1 VGAILGYKK
10 SIDKFK
16 KLTMDHEDTQ
26 RNINLFLDENDAIGY
41 LLFIQGK
48 GESAVSMTSIPAP
61 NDIKKKAVLL
71 YKTVRGNPI
80 ESENI
85 REMVGLL
92 ELTKNVLESMSL
104 LCQEVFL
111 PVLSNPQNQQGWSD
125 LVSKDLI
132 ENKFH

>member
-26 RNINLFLDENDAIGY
+26 RNFNLFLDENDAIGY

-104 LCQEVFL
+104 LC
-111 PVLSNPQNQQGWSD
+111 
-125 LVSKDLI
+125 
-132 ENKFH
+132 